1 MTKSTLSLPKASSRV
16 DPVLGE
22 QFLAALPSP
31 ELPGRSWLTVDSPGS
46 RRVGKPCGFQ
56 APLGSCSLAVSWP
69 WVAAG
74 DLLKVTTLY
83 TKSSACGL
91 GNSEPPLTKRQS
103 RPSSVSQG
111 EWPEALVLLTPG
123 LCTTCSWVGQVAHGH
138 SRVTRAPGAGA
149 VPRGRGLCPSAA
161 AQQPGGRRAADTERQ
176 TIDQQT

>member
-22 QFLAALPSP
+22 HFLAALPSP
-31 ELPGRSWLTVDSPGS
+31 ALPGRSWLTADLAGS
-46 RRVGKPCGFQ
+46 RRVRKPHGFQ

-69 WVAAG
+69 WVAAR

-83 TKSSACGL
+83 TKSSTCGL
-91 GNSEPPLTKRQS
+91 GNSEPPLTKCQS

-123 LCTTCSWVGQVAHGH
+123 LCTICPWVGQVAHG
-138 SRVTRAPGAGA
+138 VAPGAGA
-149 VPRGRGLCPSAA
+149 APGGSGLCPSAA
-161 AQQPGGRRAADTERQ
+161 AQRPGGRRAADTERQ
-176 TIDQQT
+176 TIDQ